1 MSVVSELDVEN
12 ALCDLF
18 AALGWTVTTGAALAP
33 ERANQREVFLLPRLR
48 AALATLNPDA
58 PEEVR
63 DDALRELTRDRT
75 SMELV
80 NANREVH
87 TLLVDG
93 FKGAHTAPDGTVS
106 QHSLRYLDV
115 DTAAKNDFVLAR
127 QLTVTGAAGDFRPD
141 LVGFVNGIPLVVGE
155 LKDAAVGLD
164 TALTKN
170 LTPYRTEIPQLFV
183 PNAMVLL
190 SNFTDTR
197 VGTFTGTALE
207 HFAPYTRLT
216 EDDPRSTDAATT
228 LRAVFTP
235 GHLLDYVESFVL
247 YEQGA
252 SGLRKLL
259 AQNHQRLGV
268 NAAVARIAQYGALV
282 DAGVSA
288 KALEAPRKLGVYW
301 HTQGSGKS
309 YSMAF
314 LVRKVLRKVAGDWS
328 FVVVTDREDLDA
340 QIHANFVRT
349 GVTPNKKGLRA
360 KSAKELKKLLGGN
373 ERVVFTLIQKFRPEE
388 GATAMAVLSKS
399 PRVLVLADEAHRS
412 QYATFS
418 TAMRAALPG
427 AAFMAFTGTP
437 LLDADT
443 TTREKFGDYVSR
455 YPFFQAIEDGATVPL
470 FYEAAVADLQLSQTD
485 LDAAM
490 DRATKEES
498 LSDDDRKAIED
509 HFSREYILLTRS
521 KRLEQVAQHLVDHLL
536 GFAPTQKAMAVC
548 LDRPTTLRLAR
559 HVEAVLAKRRTE
571 LQGRIEALEPYE
583 TSRRAM
589 MERALGELDALEW
602 AVVVS
607 RTQGDVDAL
616 ARQMRHHA
624 KGVVA
629 YVKAQ
634 AELLQKMS
642 PGVSESLPAAVQSA
656 VEEAKDEEAK
666 TARDDAQDPADLEA
680 RAWVAKA
687 LANDPDQLATRF
699 KDPADP
705 LRLVFVCSMWI
716 TGFDAPPCGVVYL
729 DRPMANHTL
738 MQTIARANRVFPG
751 KPFGLVMDFVGVL
764 RNLEKAFNAYEKEH
778 AGDGV
783 TDRPVVDKQEEIQR
797 LATAIADAKSLCE
810 GLGVSLPELAGSDRT
825 KRLAAVKEAVEL
837 FAGDAPKRRVFRG
850 LAGFIDRR
858 FRALGDDPRVTTH
871 ANDRALLVKL
881 SAALGELDAPRDLSA
896 LLARLDDV
904 LDAAMEADLDRPL
917 VQTARLDLGAV
928 DAVALADAREAL
940 ARVRAAQAQG
950 AEEGAEPVPKAKVA
964 AVASMVERWAREAA
978 QSNPTLVGL
987 QQSVEQALADYAEG
1001 ARDFGALVAALVGA
1015 SDRLAAESARAESE
1029 GLAPEELA
1037 HLDVLCEALG
1047 EGAGDPATRDG
1058 VKHALRALRDLRGEV
1073 GRDWRDTDQGR
1084 SAVRVRVLNAFTDA
1098 LSEKPGA
1105 KALEALTD
1113 ALWKRFYER
1122 L

>member
-48 AALATLNPDA
+48 EALEVLNPDA

-106 QHSLRYLDV
+106 QHALRYLDW
-115 DTAAKNDFVLAR
+115 DAAAKNHFLLAR
-127 QLTVTGAAGDFRPD
+127 QLTVTGPAGDFRPD

-170 LTPYRTEIPQLFV
+170 LTPYRSEIPQLFV
-183 PNAMVLL
+183 PNAVVLL

-197 VGTFTGTALE
+197 VGTFTSTVLE
-207 HFAPYTRLT
+207 HFARYTRLS
-216 EDDPRSTDAATT
+216 EDDPRNEDAATT

-235 GHLLDYVESFVL
+235 GHLLDYVENFIL
-247 YEQGA
+247 YEQGDH
-252 SGLRKLL
+252 GLRKLL

-268 NAAVARIAQYGALV
+268 NAAVARIAHYGSMV
-282 DAGVSA
+282 DAGVTE
-288 KALEAPRKLGVYW
+288 KALEQPRKLGVYW

-314 LVRKVLRKVAGDWS
+314 LVRKVLRRVPGDWS

-349 GVTPNKKGLRA
+349 GVTSNKKGLRA

-388 GATAMAVLSKS
+388 GVTAMAVLSKS

-418 TAMRAALPG
+418 TAMRTALPG

-437 LLDADT
+437 LIEADT

-470 FYEAAVADLQLSQTD
+470 FYEAAVADLQLSPTD

-490 DRATKEES
+490 ERASKDES
-498 LSDDDRKAIED
+498 LSDDDRKAIEQ

-521 KRLEQVAQHLVDHLL
+521 KRLEKVAEHLVDHLL
-536 GFAPTQKAMAVC
+536 GFAPSQKAMAVC

-571 LQGRIEALEPYE
+571 IQGRIEALEPYE
-583 TSRRAM
+583 TSRRAVM
-589 MERALGELDALEW
+589 ARALGELDALEW

-616 ARQMRHHA
+616 AKQLRHHA
-624 KGVVA
+624 QGVVA

-634 AELLQKMS
+634 EALRAKMAQ
-642 PGVSESLPAAVQSA
+642 GVADAVPAALRDEA
-656 VEEAKDEEAK
+656 AEEAKREAQE
-666 TARDDAQDPADLEA
+666 DANDPALAEA

-687 LANDPDQLATRF
+687 LAVEPEALATRF

-764 RNLEKAFNAYEKEH
+764 RNLEKAFKDYEKEH
-778 AGDGV
+778 AGEGV
-783 TDRPVVDKQEEIQR
+783 TDRPVVDKLAEIQR

-810 GLGVSLPELAGSDRT
+810 GMGMSLPELAGRDRA
-825 KRLAAVKEAVEL
+825 KRLAAVKEAVGL
-837 FAGDAPKRRVFRG
+837 FAGDPPKRRVFRG
-850 LAGFIDRR
+850 LASFIDRR
-858 FRALGDDPRVTTH
+858 FCALGDDPRVKVH
-871 ANDRALLVKL
+871 ANDRATLVKL
-881 SAALGELDAPRDLSA
+881 AAALAELDAPRDLSA
-896 LLARLDDV
+896 LLSRLDEV
-904 LDAAMEADLDRPL
+904 LDAVMDADLDRPL
-917 VQTARLDLGAV
+917 VQTERLDLGAV
-928 DAVALADAREAL
+928 DAVALAEAREAL
-940 ARVRAAQAQG
+940 ARARAAQGSSGDAPG
-950 AEEGAEPVPKAKVA
+950 PVPLAKVTA
-964 AVASMVERWAREAA
+964 ISSMVERWAKDAA
-978 QSNPTLVGL
+978 QANPTLVGL
-987 QQSVEQALADYAEG
+987 QHSVEQALADYAEG
-1001 ARDFGALVAALVGA
+1001 ARDFGALVAALVTA
-1015 SDRLAAESARAESE
+1015 TDRLAAESARATTE
-1029 GLAPEELA
+1029 GLVPEELA

-1047 EGAGDPATRDG
+1047 AGAVEASTRDG
-1058 VKHALRALRDLRGEV
+1058 VKHALRSLRDLRGEV

-1098 LSEKPGA
+1098 LPETPGA
-1105 KALEALTD
+1105 GSMEALTD